1 LRRIEADQGVLVD
14 GMRTLNMKV
23 QTQMSREETQ
33 KIVSWLCPLPTSGA
47 HVSLENSLVRHLP
60 GTGQWFFKS
69 RTFTDW
75 LASRYSQE
83 SSSIWITGLP
93 GSGKTLLCA
102 AAIEKIIS
110 FKSESKEDWAV
121 LYFFCDHGDPAKIT
135 HDNFIMILT
144 RQMLDHSPAFLEQA
158 KRIYD
163 EKANNGDR
171 IFNRADYIPLVQS
184 FMNMCQ
190 HVFIFC
196 DALDESSEGDEI
208 AGTLNALLSYGR
220 RCGIPTR
227 VLFTSRFDVQLE
239 RRHPDI
245 TTNRVALAE
254 NMMTDIEQYVEKE
267 LSNRVVNGTL
277 KLRNKA
283 LQSSIYQQVA
293 SHAGT

>member
-1 LRRIEADQGVLVD
+1 
-14 GMRTLNMKV
+14 MRTLSMKV
-23 QTQMSREETQ
+23 QTQVSREETQ
-33 KIVSWLCPLPTSGA
+33 KILSWLCPLRTSGA
-47 HVSLENSLVRHLP
+47 HVSLENALARRLP
-60 GTGQWFFKS
+60 GTGQWFLKS
-69 RTFTDW
+69 KIFTHW
-75 LASRYSQE
+75 LASKHSQD

-102 AAIEKIIS
+102 SAIEKILT
-110 FKSESKEDWAV
+110 FQAEGKEDWAV
-121 LYFFCDHGDPAKIT
+121 LYFFCDHGDPVKIT
-135 HDNFIMILT
+135 HDNFIMTLT
-144 RQMLDHSPAFLEQA
+144 RQMLDHSPACLEQA

-171 IFNRADYIPLVQS
+171 IFNHADYIPLVQS

-196 DALDESSEGDEI
+196 DALDESNEGDEI

-239 RRHPDI
+239 RRHPTI
-245 TTNRVALAE
+245 MANRVALAE

-267 LSNRVVNGTL
+267 LGNRVAKGTL

-283 LQSSIYQQVA
+283 LQSLVYQQVA
-293 SHAGT
+293 ARAGT